1 MLRDYIFK
9 DIDDKVFI
17 LYGLRRTGKTTL
29 IRQIILELSES
40 DFNKAA
46 FIQVTSKDS
55 LSDIDEDLRLLEKNG
70 YKYVFLDEVTL
81 MEDFIEG
88 SSLFSDIYASSGMK
102 IVLSATDSL
111 GFTFSKEEQLYD

>member
-9 DIDDKVFI
+9 DIADKVFI

-46 FIQVTSKDS
+46 FIQITSKDS
-55 LSDIDEDLRLLEKNG
+55 LPDIEKI
-70 YKYVFLDEVTL
+70 LDYRKKW
-81 MEDFIEG
+81 I
-88 SSLFSDIYASSGMK
+88 
-102 IVLSATDSL
+102 
-111 GFTFSKEEQLYD
+111 

>member
-9 DIDDKVFI
+9 DIADKVFI

-46 FIQVTSKDS
+46 FIQITSKDS

-70 YKYVFLDEVTL
+70 YKYVWKISLKVLLYFL
-81 MEDFIEG
+81 
-88 SSLFSDIYASSGMK
+88 IYMP
-102 IVLSATDSL
+102 VV
-111 GFTFSKEEQLYD
+111 E